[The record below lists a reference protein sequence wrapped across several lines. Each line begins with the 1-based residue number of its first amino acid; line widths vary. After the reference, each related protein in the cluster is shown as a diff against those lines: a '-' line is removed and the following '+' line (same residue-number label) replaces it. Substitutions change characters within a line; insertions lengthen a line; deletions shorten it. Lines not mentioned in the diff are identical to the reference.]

1 MTAADELDEATLAG
15 LAEEL
20 ARHRDSLRAEIRAH
34 GADPD
39 SDDIAFVD
47 DAGFADRGHS
57 SEERGHVIAVV
68 RALRSNLVD
77 VERALAKIDAGGYGI
92 CERCGRPISRE
103 RLEAIPWASLGID
116 CKQLGAPG

>member
-1 MTAADELDEATLAG
+1 MTPEAELDDATIARLA
-15 LAEEL
+15 AEL
-20 ARHRDSLRAEIRAH
+20 AQHRDSLRAEISSH

-68 RALRSNLVD
+68 RALRSNLGD
-77 VERALAKIDAGGYGI
+77 VERALAKMDAGTYGI

-103 RLEAIPWASLGID
+103 RLEAIPWAVLGID
-116 CKQLGAPG
+116 CKQERGPR